1 MVFGNENALEPM
13 KYNVK
18 RLDSFRLL
26 SMYGYEALGQ
36 GHNMHAL
43 VEFDVTD
50 TRKHLRDLRKS
61 GVNISFFSYLLFVIA
76 KVLEENKEL
85 NLIRKG
91 KRIYYFDE
99 IDIDVPIEVRQN
111 GIVVPRKYVVKDAS
125 RKTAEAISLEI
136 EKAKTDNTESGTL
149 GEDDKWAQQ
158 WVRAMSFLP
167 KWLFMF
173 VSRRLSNNPFFI
185 KKRFGTTYVTSVSGF
200 SDSPGFAVP
209 FIAGQTRPL
218 AFTIGN
224 ISRKP
229 GIVGQEIKIRE
240 FLSMTVTINHD
251 LVDGA
256 PAARIVN
263 SLKKRIEVFDMS
275 V

>member
-1 MVFGNENALEPM
+1 M

-43 VEFDVTD
+43 IEFDVTD
-50 TRKHLRDLRKS
+50 TRKQLRDLRKS

-76 KVLEENKEL
+76 RVLEENKEL

-99 IDIDVPIEVRQN
+99 IDIDIPVEVRQN

-136 EKAKTDNTESGTL
+136 EKAKTDNTESGAL

-167 KWLFMF
+167 KWMFMV
-173 VSRRLSNNPFFI
+173 VSRRLSNNPFFV

-256 PAARIVN
+256 PAARLVN
-263 SLKKRIEVFDMS
+263 SLKKRIEVFDIS